1 MKNPKGIIASFS
13 LMGFTFLNLNCI
25 TGGLVLRPR
34 DKEKS
39 QCSASPRLSLYK
51 IKNIAVFP
59 FETSPR
65 TEKGDYVPPY
75 AKRKHKPIPMYIH
88 LEDDGNVVAT
98 SFEKQLI
105 RTYRYKVVDRRK
117 INRIVKEIELRQT
130 GLIDEKN
137 LVKIGKLT
145 GADAVITG
153 KINIAAAALQWQSY
167 GDIVYAAYIG
177 YVNLQLRMTD
187 VETGE
192 VVWVCDVKRNSL
204 NYINDPITISSSND
218 IPKLAIFGGPADK
231 DLIMFVL
238 DKAFS
243 EAIKEIQ

>member
-1 MKNPKGIIASFS
+1 MKNINRTIGWFS
-13 LMGFTFLNLNCI
+13 LLVFTLLHFSCI
-25 TGGLVLRPR
+25 TGGLVLHPR
-34 DKEKS
+34 SKEKS
-39 QCSASPRLSLYK
+39 QCSASPRLASYR

-59 FETSPR
+59 FDPSPK

-75 AKRKHKPIPMYIH
+75 ARRKHKPIPKYIH

-105 RTYRYKVVDRRK
+105 RTYKYRVVDRRK

-130 GLIDEKN
+130 GLMDEKD
-137 LVKIGKLT
+137 LAKIGKLT

-153 KINIAAAALQWQSY
+153 KINMTAAALQWQSY

-204 NYINDPITISSSND
+204 NYINNPITISSSND
-218 IPKLAIFGGPADK
+218 IPKLAVFGGPAAK

-238 DKAFS
+238 DKAFA
-243 EAIKEIQ
+243 EAIEEIK